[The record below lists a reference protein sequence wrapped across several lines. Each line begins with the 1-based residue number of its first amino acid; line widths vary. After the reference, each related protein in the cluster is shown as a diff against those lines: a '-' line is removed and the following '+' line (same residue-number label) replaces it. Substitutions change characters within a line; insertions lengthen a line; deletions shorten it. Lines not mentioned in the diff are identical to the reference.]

1 MTPELLLFLS
11 PVSEEGHPTSSSHV
25 PVGASPGLLFL
36 MTIHSLWKVIRVDSS
51 SVCLFPRWRL
61 PKYLWALFVWRH
73 SGLLFW
79 FHFCCGLSPDFFLP
93 HGEMLL
99 EHQMSFFCLFF
110 YWENAGIVS
119 FLFGL
124 FWFHVCFPGSFHVQL
139 LGFVFPSRQSHP
151 RVNYPSD
158 KSGILKE
165 IKVSGFRFSFV
176 RWPVFLSLS
185 TLY

>member
-36 MTIHSLWKVIRVDSS
+36 MTTFPVKSHQGWFLFCLLVSKMEIAKIPLSP
-51 SVCLFPRWRL
+51 VCLKALWSTFLVSFLLWPFSRL
-61 PKYLWALFVWRH
+61 
-73 SGLLFW
+73 
-79 FHFCCGLSPDFFLP
+79 LP
-93 HGEMLL
+93 PTWWNVVGA
-99 EHQMSFFCLFF
+99 SNVFFCLFF